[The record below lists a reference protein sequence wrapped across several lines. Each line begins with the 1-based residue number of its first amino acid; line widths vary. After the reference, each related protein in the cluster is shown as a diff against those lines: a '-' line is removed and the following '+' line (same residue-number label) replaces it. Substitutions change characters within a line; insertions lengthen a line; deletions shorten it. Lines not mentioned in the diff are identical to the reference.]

1 MALKTTLT
9 RCLLLLVLFV
19 GSLAQADA
27 LDDILERGTLRVGI
41 AEFVPWAMPAKR
53 GGHIGYDV
61 DLGVKI
67 ARDMGVRA
75 EFRKYEWKD
84 IIPAL
89 ESGEVDIIAG
99 GIVVTPQRALRIT
112 FTRPIAESG
121 AGMATNTHMTKE
133 IEALPELN
141 DPDIVIAT
149 VTNTFSE
156 GVARSIFDKA
166 EIHSH
171 ASKDDAEKEI
181 LEGRAHAYISSL
193 PAVQFLVMNN
203 SDAIDLPL
211 SDPLVGWAEAL
222 AVQKGE
228 QELLNFLNAW
238 VTARQAD
245 RWLDTTRD
253 VAMPARTYSDV
264 TRMPTALC
272 GRPSC
277 SMSSMSRLM
286 P

>member
-1 MALKTTLT
+1 MVVTKVII
-9 RCLLLLVLFV
+9 RCLLLLAIFV
-19 GSLAQADA
+19 SPLAQADA
-27 LDDILERGTLRVGI
+27 MDDILERGTLRVGI

-53 GGHIGYDV
+53 GGHLGYDV
-61 DLGVKI
+61 DLGNKI
-67 ARDMGVRA
+67 AKDMGVRA
-75 EFRKYEWKD
+75 EFKAYEWKD

-89 ESGEVDIIAG
+89 EAGEVDIISG
-99 GIVVTPQRALRIT
+99 GIVITPQRALRIT
-112 FTRPIAESG
+112 FTQPVAMSG
-121 AGMATNTHMTKE
+121 AGMATNTQMTRDVE
-133 IEALPELN
+133 NLQQLN

-149 VTNTFSE
+149 VTDTFSE

-171 ASKDDAEKEI
+171 GNKNDAEKEI

-211 SDPLVGWAEAL
+211 NDPIVGWAEAL

-238 VTARQAD
+238 VTAHKAD
-245 RWLDTTRD
+245 RWLNATRE
-253 VAMPARTYSDV
+253 YWFE
-264 TRMPTALC
+264 
-272 GRPSC
+272 
-277 SMSSMSRLM
+277 SRDWM
-286 P
+286 QEVKR

>member
-1 MALKTTLT
+1 MVVTKYFS
-9 RCLLLLVLFV
+9 RCLVLLAVLAS
-19 GSLAQADA
+19 SLAQADV
-27 LDDILERGTLRVGI
+27 LDDILERGTLRVGV
-41 AEFVPWAMPAKR
+41 AEFVPWAMQAKR
-53 GGHIGYDV
+53 GGQIGYDI
-61 DLGVKI
+61 DLGIKI

-75 EFRKYEWKD
+75 EFKVYEWKD

-89 ESGEVDIIAG
+89 EKGEVDMIAG
-99 GIVVTPQRALRIT
+99 GVVVTPQRALRIT

-121 AGMATNTHMTKE
+121 AGMATNTHMTKD

-156 GVARSIFDKA
+156 RVARSIFDKA

-171 ASKDDAEKEI
+171 TSQDDAEKEI

-211 SDPLVGWAEAL
+211 GDPLVGWAEAL

-238 VTARQAD
+238 VTAHQAD
-245 RWLDTTRD
+245 HWLDTTRD
-253 VAMPARTYSDV
+253 YWFSTLDWLEDVAR
-264 TRMPTALC
+264 
-272 GRPSC
+272 
-277 SMSSMSRLM
+277 
-286 P
+286 

>member
-1 MALKTTLT
+1 MVVTKVIS
-9 RCLLLLVLFV
+9 RCLLLLAIV
-19 GSLAQADA
+19 SSPLAYADA
-27 LDDILERGTLRVGI
+27 MDDILERGTLRVGI

-53 GGHIGYDV
+53 GGHVGYDI

-67 ARDMGVRA
+67 AKDMGVRA
-75 EFRKYEWKD
+75 EFKVYEWKD

-89 ESGEVDIIAG
+89 EAGEVDMIAN

-112 FTRPIAESG
+112 FTQPVALSG
-121 AGMATNTHMTKE
+121 AGMATNTKMTKD
-133 IEALPELN
+133 IENLEQLN

-171 ASKDDAEKEI
+171 SKKDDAEKEI

-193 PAVQFLVMNN
+193 PAVQFLVASN
-203 SDAIDLPL
+203 SDTIDLPL

-222 AVQKGE
+222 AIQKGE
-228 QELLNFLNAW
+228 QQLLNFLNAW
-238 VTARQAD
+238 VTATKAD
-245 RWLDTTRD
+245 RWLDATREYWFESRDWTQD
-253 VAMPARTYSDV
+253 VKR
-264 TRMPTALC
+264 
-272 GRPSC
+272 
-277 SMSSMSRLM
+277 
-286 P
+286 

>member
-1 MALKTTLT
+1 MLATKYFS
-9 RCLLLLVLFV
+9 RCLLLLAVFV
-19 GSLAQADA
+19 ITPAQADA
-27 LDDILERGTLRVGI
+27 LDDILERGTLRVGV

-53 GGHIGYDV
+53 GGHVGYDV

-75 EFRKYEWKD
+75 EFKVYEWKD

-89 ESGEVDIIAG
+89 EAGEVDIIAG
-99 GIVVTPQRALRIT
+99 GIVVTPQRALRMN
-112 FTRPIAESG
+112 FTQPIAQSG
-121 AGMATNTHMTKE
+121 AGMATNTHMTKD
-133 IEALPELN
+133 IEALPQLN

-171 ASKDDAEKEI
+171 SSKDDAEKEI

-211 SDPLVGWAEAL
+211 NDPLVGWAEAL

-228 QELLNFLNAW
+228 PELLNFLNAW

-253 VAMPARTYSDV
+253 YWFSTLDWVEDV
-264 TRMPTALC
+264 DR
-272 GRPSC
+272 
-277 SMSSMSRLM
+277 
-286 P
+286 

>member
-1 MALKTTLT
+1 MIVTKF
-9 RCLLLLVLFV
+9 RCLLLLVLIA
-19 GSLAQADA
+19 GPLAHADA
-27 LDDILERGTLRVGI
+27 VEEIIERGTLRVGI

-75 EFRKYEWKD
+75 EFRVYEWKD
-84 IIPAL
+84 IIAAL
-89 ESGEVDIIAG
+89 EAGEVDMIAG
-99 GIVVTPQRALRIT
+99 GIVVTPQRALRMT
-112 FTRPIAESG
+112 FTQPVAMSG
-121 AGMATNTHMTKE
+121 AGMATNTHMTRE
-133 IEALPELN
+133 IETLQELN

-149 VTNTFSE
+149 VTDTFSE

-171 ASKDDAEKEI
+171 GNKDEAEKEI

-193 PAVQFLVMNN
+193 PAVQFMVMNN

-211 SDPLVGWAEAL
+211 SEPLVGWAEAL

-238 VTARQAD
+238 VVAHKAD
-245 RWLDTTRD
+245 RWLDSTRD
-253 VAMPARTYSDV
+253 YWFESLEWQQDV
-264 TRMPTALC
+264 KR
-272 GRPSC
+272 
-277 SMSSMSRLM
+277 
-286 P
+286 